1 MKCYMNIHHKAV
13 LVSAA
18 VSTGVD
24 CTLQLRSKKR
34 YNIGRTLRVGSY
46 AAWSAIPQTW
56 YFKTIGTAFPGNTID
71 VLVKKTM
78 TNQFLFAPINI
89 SLAIVWDLAIQRR
102 FSDISDKISKTMGPA
117 LVEGSLYWVPMNLL
131 GFYKFSNN
139 NQFYFFKAASVVYKF
154 MLIPRTN

>member
-1 MKCYMNIHHKAV
+1 MKCYMNIHKAV
-13 LVSAA
+13 LVSAI

-46 AAWSAIPQTW
+46 AAWSAIPQLF
-56 YFKTIGTAFPGNTID
+56 YFKMLGTAFPGNTID
-71 VLVKKTM
+71 VLAKKTM
-78 TNQFLFAPINI
+78 SNQFLFAPLNI
-89 SLAIVWDLAIQRR
+89 SLAIAWDLALQNKC
-102 FSDISDKISKTMGPA
+102 SEISGKISKTMGPA
-117 LVEGSLYWVPMNLL
+117 LAEGSMSWIPMNLL
-131 GFYKFSNN
+131 GFYKFSNK

>member
-1 MKCYMNIHHKAV
+1 MNIHKAV
-13 LVSAA
+13 LVSAI

-46 AAWSAIPQTW
+46 AAWSAIPQLF
-56 YFKTIGTAFPGNTID
+56 YFKMLGTAFPGNTID
-71 VLVKKTM
+71 VLAKKTM
-78 TNQFLFAPINI
+78 SNQFLFAPLNI
-89 SLAIVWDLAIQRR
+89 SLAIAWDLALQNKC
-102 FSDISDKISKTMGPA
+102 SEISGKISKTMGPA
-117 LVEGSLYWVPMNLL
+117 LAEGSMSWIPMNLL
-131 GFYKFSNN
+131 GFYKFSNK